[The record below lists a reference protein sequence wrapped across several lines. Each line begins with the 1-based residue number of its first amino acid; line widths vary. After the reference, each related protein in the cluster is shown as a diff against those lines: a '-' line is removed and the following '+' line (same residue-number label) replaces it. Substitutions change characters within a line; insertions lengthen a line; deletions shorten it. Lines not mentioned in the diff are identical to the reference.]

1 MFIYSGYILVYTLF
15 ASVLNSGN
23 KMIWNGKLYK
33 SCLGFLFC
41 KYKSNWVKRWCSV
54 KNAKL
59 MIYKH
64 PSNDLPELV
73 VLLVYAA
80 LRVPTNED
88 LTDQYF
94 FKLRYEGTKCVML
107 RTKHKRDWKQW
118 IAAIG
123 VNC

>member
-1 MFIYSGYILVYTLF
+1 
-15 ASVLNSGN
+15 
-23 KMIWNGKLYK
+23 
-33 SCLGFLFC
+33 
-41 KYKSNWVKRWCSV
+41 
-54 KNAKL
+54 
-59 MIYKH
+59 MIYKR

-107 RTKHKRDWKQW
+107 RTKHERDWKQW

-123 VNC
+123 VNY